1 MLCLADVFFAFLVF
15 DGGALPSWSTAT
27 SAAAWSAGSFLRTA
41 LSTSVGMVTQLV
53 VASPS
58 VGSSLIVVV
67 ERLEGA
73 SVGAV
78 VVVVTSSSAGS
89 SMVVLGM
96 VEGASVEV
104 AAR

>member
-1 MLCLADVFFAFLVF
+1 VEEEGLVEEGEEVGL
-15 DGGALPSWSTAT
+15 GG
-27 SAAAWSAGSFLRTA
+27 G
-41 LSTSVGMVTQLV
+41 G
-53 VASPS
+53 ASPS
-58 VGSSLIVVV
+58 VGSSLMVTV